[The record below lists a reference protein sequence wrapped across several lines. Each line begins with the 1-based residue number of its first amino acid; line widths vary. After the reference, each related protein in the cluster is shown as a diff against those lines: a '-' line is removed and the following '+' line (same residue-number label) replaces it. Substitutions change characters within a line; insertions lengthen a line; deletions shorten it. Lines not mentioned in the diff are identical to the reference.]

1 MPTMVRAGFGQLMKS
16 GLRKIYNDALDYRMK
31 EDDISLIF
39 NEKDSDDQYEQV
51 LEMAGTSFLQEKPE
65 NTNIAYQAFLP
76 GGSKRVVHLTYGTG
90 LRYSAEF
97 MADDKYGITKKG
109 PNFLAQS
116 AAVTK
121 AMIAW
126 TVFNQGFTSQIS
138 VLDGNPLFYNQ
149 HTLLGGALATQLGPG
164 SANVISA
171 AGTYP
176 NRPSVDMDLSVA
188 ALQLATNH
196 ASRMLSNQGFP
207 IRLKWKYLIGPP
219 ELRFI
224 AREILGSAGMPYTG
238 DNTVNS
244 LLPEDY
250 KWVEVP
256 WLTSASSWYLSV
268 DKKDQAAIFYNR
280 MKAKTDFDDDFDADA
295 VKQKTIMRCSAT
307 AEDWRGLWGTQGP

>member
-1 MPTMVRAGFGQLMKS
+1 MATMVRQGFGQLMKP
-16 GLRKIYNDALDYRMK
+16 GLRKIYNDALDRRLK
-31 EDDISLIF
+31 EDDISLVF
-39 NEKDSDDQYEQV
+39 TEKSSDDAFEQV
-51 LEMAGTSFLQEKPE
+51 IEMAGTSFLQEKPE
-65 NTNIAYQAFLP
+65 NTNIAYQAFLQ
-76 GGSKRVVHLTYGTG
+76 GGTKRVIHLTYGTG
-90 LRYSAEF
+90 LRYSKEF
-97 MADDKYGITKKG
+97 MDDDKYGICRKG
-109 PNFLAQS
+109 PQFLAQS

-126 TVFNQGFTSQIS
+126 NTFNQGFTSAVT
-138 VLDGNPLFYNQ
+138 VLDGNPLFFNQ
-149 HTLLGGALATQLGPG
+149 HNLLGGANATQLGPG
-164 SANVISA
+164 AANVISA

-196 ASRMLSNQGFP
+196 AARMLSNQGFP
-207 IRLKWKYLIGPP
+207 IRLQWKYIIGPP
-219 ELRFI
+219 EIRFI

-256 WLTSASSWYLSV
+256 WLASQSSWFLSA
-268 DKKDQAAIFYNR
+268 DKKDQAAVFYNR
-280 MKAKTDFDDDFDADA
+280 EKARTDFDDDFDTDA

>member
-1 MPTMVRAGFGQLMKS
+1 MPTMVRAAFGQLMKP
-16 GLRKIYNDALDYRMK
+16 GLRKIYNDALDFRMK

-39 NEKDSDDQYEQV
+39 NEKSSEDQYEQV
-51 LEMAGTSFLQEKPE
+51 IEMAGTSFLQEKPE
-65 NTNIAYQAFLP
+65 NTSIAYQAFIQ
-76 GGSKRVVHLTYGTG
+76 GGSKRVIHLTYGTG
-90 LRYSAEF
+90 LRYSKEF
-97 MADDKYGITKKG
+97 MDDDKYGITKKG
-109 PNFLAQS
+109 PMFLAQS

-126 TVFNQGFTSQIS
+126 TTFNQGFTSS
-138 VLDGNPLFYNQ
+138 VTVLDGNPLFFNQ
-149 HTLLGGALATQLGPG
+149 HSLLGGSLATQIGPG

-171 AGTYP
+171 PGTYP

-207 IRLKWKYLIGPP
+207 IRLHWKYLIGPP

-256 WLTSASSWYLSV
+256 WLNSASSWYLSA
-268 DKKDQAAIFYNR
+268 DKKDTGVIFYNR
-280 MKAKTDFDDDFDADA
+280 EKARTDFDDDFDSDA
-295 VKQKTIMRCSAT
+295 VKLKSIMR
-307 AEDWRGLWGTQGP
+307 